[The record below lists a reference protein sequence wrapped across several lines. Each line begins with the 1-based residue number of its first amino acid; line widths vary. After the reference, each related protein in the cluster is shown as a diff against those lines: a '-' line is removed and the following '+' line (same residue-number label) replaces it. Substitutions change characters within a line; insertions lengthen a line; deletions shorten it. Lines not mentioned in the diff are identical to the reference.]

1 MARKILLQNTTAEKE
16 LPALRILSVITAGW
30 FFVSGAADVFMGFVL
45 LAILDFFFAFLFL
58 FFRWRMGT
66 LSLSAI
72 RGFLP
77 PLLLFLNLLPLGASY
92 LEANLEILLLRH
104 IVTLLGSGI
113 YMEFRPRDVFFTY
126 MGINA
131 FAFGGAF
138 FLAGDLQGEMINLA
152 ICYFFILS
160 SMLFFSL
167 LQRRKTL
174 EIASLFRSQNKAK
187 ALALRDPL
195 TGLFN
200 RRYFDECLSGLLS
213 GGKDIALF
221 LLDMDDFKSIND
233 TRGHPEGDQALKN
246 MASTIDRVIRKGDIA
261 ARIGGDEF
269 AIILPECPENNG
281 RIIAENLCRQA
292 KLSTPPLSVSVGMV
306 HVAGGTNPA
315 EAFALADQALYAAKD
330 GGKGRVMTSPAVAAA
345 MAD

>member
-1 MARKILLQNTTAEKE
+1 MSRKNLLSNASSDKE

-30 FFVSGAADVFMGFVL
+30 FFASGAADVFMGFVL

-58 FFRWRMGT
+58 FFRWRMEN

-77 PLLLFLNLLPLGASY
+77 PLLLFMNLLPLGASY
-92 LEANLEILLLRH
+92 LEVHLEILLLRH

-167 LQRRKTL
+167 LQRKKTL
-174 EIASLFRSQNKAK
+174 EIASLFHSQREAK
-187 ALALRDPL
+187 ALAFKDPL

-200 RRYFDECLSGLLS
+200 RRYFDECLSGIL
-213 GGKDIALF
+213 GEEKDLTLF
-221 LLDMDDFKSIND
+221 LVDMDDFKAIND

-246 MASTIDRVIRKGDIA
+246 MAAAIERVIRKGDMA

-269 AIILPECPENNG
+269 AIILPECPEKNG
-281 RIIAENLCRQA
+281 RVIAQNLCRKA
-292 KLSTPPLSVSVGMV
+292 GLCTPPLSISIGIVY
-306 HVAGGTNPA
+306 VARGTNPA
-315 EAFALADQALYAAKD
+315 EAFARADQALYAAKAA
-330 GGKGRVMTSPAVAAA
+330 GKGRVMASPAVAAA
-345 MAD
+345 TAG

>member
-1 MARKILLQNTTAEKE
+1 MARKNLLSNVSVEKE

-58 FFRWRMGT
+58 FFRWRMES
-66 LSLSAI
+66 LSLPAI

-77 PLLLFLNLLPLGASY
+77 PLLLFLNLLPLGAYY
-92 LEANLEILLLRH
+92 LEADLEILLLRH

-138 FLAGDLQGEMINLA
+138 FLAGDLHGHMINLA
-152 ICYFFILS
+152 VCYFFILS

-167 LQRRKTL
+167 LQRKKTL
-174 EIASLFRSQNKAK
+174 EIASLFHSHNEAK

-200 RRYFDECLSGLLS
+200 RRHFDECLSDLLR
-213 GGKDIALF
+213 GGTNLALF

-246 MASTIDRVIRKGDIA
+246 MASAIERVVRKGDIS

-269 AIILPECPENNG
+269 AIILPECPEKNG

-292 KLSTPPLSVSVGMV
+292 SLCTPPLSVSVGMV
-306 HVAGGTNPA
+306 HVAGGTKAA
-315 EAFALADQALYAAKD
+315 EAFARADQALYAAKAA
-330 GGKGRVMTSPAVAAA
+330 GKGRIMASPALAAA
-345 MAD
+345 TAD

>member
-1 MARKILLQNTTAEKE
+1 
-16 LPALRILSVITAGW
+16 
-30 FFVSGAADVFMGFVL
+30 
-45 LAILDFFFAFLFL
+45 ILDFFFTFLFL
-58 FFRWRMGT
+58 FFRWRMET

-92 LEANLEILLLRH
+92 LEVNLEILLLRH

-167 LQRRKTL
+167 LQREKTL
-174 EIASLFRSQNKAK
+174 KIASLSHSQKEAK
-187 ALALRDPL
+187 ALAFKDPL
-195 TGLFN
+195 TGRFN
-200 RRYFDECLSGLLS
+200 RRFFDKSLSRLLKR
-213 GGKDIALF
+213 GTDLALF

-246 MASTIDRVIRKGDIA
+246 MASAIEQVIRKGDIA

-269 AIILPECPENNG
+269 AIILPECPEKNG
-281 RIIAENLCRQA
+281 RIIAENLCRKA
-292 KLSTPPLSVSVGMV
+292 GLFTPPLSVSIGMV
-306 HVAGGTNPA
+306 HVAGGINSA
-315 EAFALADQALYAAKD
+315 EAFARADQALYAAKAT
-330 GGKGRVMTSPAVAAA
+330 GKGRVMASPAMTATTAV
-345 MAD
+345 

>member
-1 MARKILLQNTTAEKE
+1 MSRFPLLSRSPEKE
-16 LPALRILSVITAGW
+16 LPALRILSIITAGW

-58 FFRWRMGT
+58 YFRWRMET

-77 PLLLFLNLLPLGASY
+77 PLLLFLNLLPLGASF

-131 FAFGGAF
+131 FAFGGSF
-138 FLAGDLQGEMINLA
+138 LLAGELRNGMINLA

-167 LQRRKTL
+167 LQRKKSL
-174 EIASLFRSQNKAK
+174 EIASLFLSQRKARD
-187 ALALRDPL
+187 LALRDPL

-200 RRYFDECLSGLLS
+200 RRLFDEVLADLL
-213 GGKDIALF
+213 GAGKDVTLF
-221 LLDMDDFKSIND
+221 LLDLDDFKTIND
-233 TRGHPEGDQALKN
+233 TQGHPEGDRALKSLADC
-246 MASTIDRVIRKGDIA
+246 MERVIRKGDTA

-269 AIILPECPENNG
+269 AVLLPECPDKNG
-281 RIIAENLCRQA
+281 RVIAENLCRQA
-292 KLSTPPLSVSVGMV
+292 RLCTPPLSVSIGMV
-306 HVAGGTNPA
+306 HIDGGTEPK
-315 EAFALADQALYAAKD
+315 EAFLLADRALYAAKT
-330 GGKGRVMTSPAVAAA
+330 GGKGRVMSAPAAA
-345 MAD
+345 AAD

>member
-1 MARKILLQNTTAEKE
+1 MFRKNLLSNRSAEKE

-30 FFVSGAADVFMGFVL
+30 FFLSGAADVFMGFVL
-45 LAILDFFFAFLFL
+45 SAILDFCFAFLFL
-58 FFRWRMGT
+58 FFRWRMKT
-66 LSLSAI
+66 LPLSAI

-77 PLLLFLNLLPLGASY
+77 PLLIFLNLLPLGAIY
-92 LEANLEILLLRH
+92 LEANLEIMLLRH
-104 IVTLLGSGI
+104 IVTLLGTGI
-113 YMEFRPRDVFFTY
+113 YMEFRTRDVFFTY
-126 MGINA
+126 MVINA

-167 LQRRKTL
+167 LQRKKTR
-174 EIASLFRSQNKAK
+174 EIASLFFSRNEAK

-213 GGKDIALF
+213 GGKDLALF

-233 TRGHPEGDQALKN
+233 TRGHPEGDQALKSI
-246 MASTIDRVIRKGDIA
+246 ASAIERVIRKGDIA

-269 AIILPECPENNG
+269 AIILPECPEKNG

-292 KLSTPPLSVSVGMV
+292 RLCTPSLSTSIGMV
-306 HVAGGTNPA
+306 HVAGGTKPR
-315 EAFALADQALYAAKD
+315 EAFARADLALYAAKA
-330 GGKGRVMTSPAVAAA
+330 GGKGMVMTNPVAAA
-345 MAD
+345 TTAD

>member
-1 MARKILLQNTTAEKE
+1 MARKNLLSSFSAEKE

-30 FFVSGAADVFMGFVL
+30 FLACAAADVFLSFVL

-58 FFRWRMGT
+58 FFRWRMEA
-66 LSLSAI
+66 LSLPAI

-77 PLLLFLNLLPLGASY
+77 PLLLFLNLLPLGAFY
-92 LEANLEILLLRH
+92 LEADIEVLLLRH

-113 YMEFRPRDVFFTY
+113 YMEFRRRDVFFTY

-138 FLAGDLQGEMINLA
+138 FLAGDLRGYMVNLA
-152 ICYFFILS
+152 VCYFFILS

-167 LQRRKTL
+167 LQRKKTL
-174 EIASLFRSQNKAK
+174 EIASLSHSQREAR

-200 RRYFDECLSGLLS
+200 RRHFDECLSGVLREGRDL
-213 GGKDIALF
+213 ALF
-221 LLDMDDFKSIND
+221 LLDMDNFKAIND

-246 MASTIDRVIRKGDIA
+246 MASAIERVIRKGDIA

-269 AIILPECPENNG
+269 AIILPECPEKNG
-281 RIIAENLCRQA
+281 HVIAENLCRQA
-292 KLSTPPLSVSVGMV
+292 TLCTPPLSVSVGMV
-306 HVAGGTNPA
+306 HVAAGTNPA
-315 EAFALADQALYAAKD
+315 EAFARADQALYAAKTA
-330 GGKGRVMTSPAVAAA
+330 GKGRVMTRSAVVPAPG
-345 MAD
+345 D